1 MLSIKNLTKIYS
13 GNKKAVDNISLDIQS
28 GEFIAFIGT
37 SGSGKTTAL
46 RMINRMIEATDG
58 QIMMNGKD
66 VRNMNPVELR
76 RSIGYVIQQIG
87 LMPHMTIRENIVLV
101 PKLLKWSKEK
111 KDEKAKELI
120 KLVDLPEEYLDRYPA
135 ELSGGQQQR
144 IGVVRALAAEQDI
157 ILMDEPFGALDPIT
171 RDTLQDL
178 VKELQQKLGKT
189 FIFVTH
195 DMDEAIK
202 LADKICIMSKGKVV
216 QYDTPDNIL
225 RYPANDFVRD
235 FIGQNRLIQDRPN
248 MKSVESAMIKP
259 VTVKADDSLN
269 DAVNIM
275 RTRRVDTIFVVN
287 NQNKLLGFLDIEDI
301 NQGLRARKE
310 LIDTMQRDVYK
321 VHINSKL
328 QDSVRT
334 ILKRN
339 VRNVPVV
346 DNDEHLI
353 GLITRANLVD
363 IVYDSILGVKNIDKN
378 VIQAG
383 QSMGMT
389 KFQLMKDVEMPLALP
404 LIISGIRLSSVY
416 VISWATLASYV
427 GAGGLGDLV
436 FNGLNLYQPPMIIS
450 AAIVVTLLALVIDFI
465 LSLVEKWVVP
475 KGLKVSR

>member
-1 MLSIKNLTKIYS
+1 MLSIKNLSKVYA
-13 GNKKAVDNISLDIQS
+13 GGKKAVDKMTIDIES
-28 GEFIAFIGT
+28 GDFIAFIGT

-46 RMINRMIEATDG
+46 RMINRMIESTEGEITIDG
-58 QIMMNGKD
+58 KNIKEL
-66 VRNMNPVELR
+66 NPVELR

-87 LMPHMTIRENIVLV
+87 LMPHMTVKENIVLV
-101 PKLLKWSKEK
+101 PKLLKWSQEK

-120 KLVDLPEEYLDRYPA
+120 RLVDLPEEYLDRYPS

-178 VKELQQKLGKT
+178 VKKLQQQLGKT

-202 LADKICIMSKGKVV
+202 LADKICIMTNGQVV

-225 RYPANDFVRD
+225 RSPANDFVRD

-248 MKSVESAMIKP
+248 IRTVKDAMIKP
-259 VTVKADDSLN
+259 VTVHVDRSLN

-275 RTRRVDTIFVVN
+275 REKRVDTIFVVGN
-287 NQNKLLGFLDIEDI
+287 DEHLLGYLDIEDI
-301 NQGLRARKE
+301 NEGLRHHKE
-310 LIDTMQRDVYK
+310 LIDTMQRDIYRVR
-321 VHINSKL
+321 IDSKL

-346 DNDEHLI
+346 DSDNKTLL
-353 GLITRANLVD
+353 GLVTRANLVD
-363 IVYDSILGVKNIDKN
+363 IVYDSIWGELESDNNDN
-378 VIQAG
+378 H
-383 QSMGMT
+383 
-389 KFQLMKDVEMPLALP
+389 
-404 LIISGIRLSSVY
+404 SGI
-416 VISWATLASYV
+416 
-427 GAGGLGDLV
+427 
-436 FNGLNLYQPPMIIS
+436 
-450 AAIVVTLLALVIDFI
+450 
-465 LSLVEKWVVP
+465 VEPESTGVETP
-475 KGLKVSR
+475 

>member
-1 MLSIKNLTKIYS
+1 MTLSIKNLTKIYS
-13 GNKKAVDNISLDIQS
+13 GNKKAVDNISLNIES

-46 RMINRMIEATDG
+46 RMINRMIEPTEG
-58 QIMMNGKD
+58 SIEMNGKD
-66 VRNMNPVELR
+66 VRSMSPVELR

-111 KDEKAKELI
+111 KDAKAKELI
-120 KLVDLPEEYLDRYPA
+120 KLVDLPEDYLDRYPS

-178 VKELQQKLGKT
+178 VKDLQKKLGKT

-202 LADKICIMSKGKVV
+202 LADKICIMSKGQIV

-225 RYPANDFVRD
+225 RYPANDFVRE

-248 MKSVESAMIKP
+248 MRTVEDAMIKP
-259 VTVKADDSLN
+259 ITIQADDSLN

-275 RTRRVDTIFVVN
+275 RKHRIDTIFVVN
-287 NQNKLLGFLDIEDI
+287 NKHRLLGFLDIEDI
-301 NQGLRARKE
+301 NQGLRQGKE

-321 VHINSKL
+321 VHIDSKL

-346 DNDEHLI
+346 DDNQTLI

-363 IVYDSILGVKNIDKN
+363 IVYDSIWGEDNETSQSSKTYSNEVERENERQNETQQRLTSQGTQRYHEDIMNGTDREHTHHTDDTGVD
-378 VIQAG
+378 
-383 QSMGMT
+383 
-389 KFQLMKDVEMPLALP
+389 
-404 LIISGIRLSSVY
+404 R
-416 VISWATLASYV
+416 
-427 GAGGLGDLV
+427 
-436 FNGLNLYQPPMIIS
+436 
-450 AAIVVTLLALVIDFI
+450 
-465 LSLVEKWVVP
+465 
-475 KGLKVSR
+475 

>member
-1 MLSIKNLTKIYS
+1 MLSIKNLSKVYA
-13 GNKKAVDNISLDIQS
+13 GGKKAVDNMTIDIES
-28 GEFIAFIGT
+28 GDFIAFIGT

-46 RMINRMIEATDG
+46 RMINRMIESTEGEITIDG
-58 QIMMNGKD
+58 KNIKNL
-66 VRNMNPVELR
+66 NPVELR

-87 LMPHMTIRENIVLV
+87 LMPHMTVKENIVLV
-101 PKLLKWSKEK
+101 PKLLKWSQEK

-120 KLVDLPEEYLDRYPA
+120 RLVDLPEEYLDRYPS

-178 VKELQQKLGKT
+178 VKKLQQQLGKT

-202 LADKICIMSKGKVV
+202 LADKICIMTNGQVV

-225 RYPANDFVRD
+225 RSPANDFVKD

-248 MKSVESAMIKP
+248 IRTVKDAMIKP
-259 VTVKADDSLN
+259 VTVHVDRSLN

-275 RTRRVDTIFVVN
+275 REKRVDTIFVVGN
-287 NQNKLLGFLDIEDI
+287 DEHLLGYLDIEDI
-301 NQGLRARKE
+301 NEGLRHHKE
-310 LIDTMQRDVYK
+310 LIDTMQRDIYRVR
-321 VHINSKL
+321 IDSKL

-346 DNDEHLI
+346 DSDNKKLL
-353 GLITRANLVD
+353 GLVTRANLVD
-363 IVYDSILGVKNIDKN
+363 IVYDSIWGELESDNNDN
-378 VIQAG
+378 H
-383 QSMGMT
+383 
-389 KFQLMKDVEMPLALP
+389 
-404 LIISGIRLSSVY
+404 SGI
-416 VISWATLASYV
+416 
-427 GAGGLGDLV
+427 
-436 FNGLNLYQPPMIIS
+436 
-450 AAIVVTLLALVIDFI
+450 
-465 LSLVEKWVVP
+465 VEPESTGVETP
-475 KGLKVSR
+475 

>member
-13 GNKKAVDNISLDIQS
+13 GNKKAVDRISLDIES

-46 RMINRMIEATDG
+46 RMINRMIEPTEG
-58 QIMMNGKD
+58 QITINGKNIGD
-66 VRNMNPVELR
+66 MNPVELR

-111 KDEKAKELI
+111 KDARAKELI
-120 KLVDLPEEYLDRYPA
+120 KLVDLPEDYLDRYPA

-144 IGVVRALAAEQDI
+144 IGVVRALAADQDVI
-157 ILMDEPFGALDPIT
+157 IMDEPFGALDPIT

-178 VKELQQKLGKT
+178 VKTLQQKLGKT

-202 LADKICIMSKGKVV
+202 LADRICIMSKGKIV
-216 QYDTPDNIL
+216 QFDTPYNIL
-225 RYPANDFVRD
+225 RHPANDFVVD

-248 MKSVESAMIKP
+248 MKTVEGAMITP
-259 VTVKADDSLN
+259 VTVHADDSLN

-275 RTRRVDTIFVVN
+275 RERRVDTIFVVN
-287 NQNKLLGFLDIEDI
+287 NQNRLLGFLDIEDI
-301 NQGLRARKE
+301 NQGLRRGEE
-310 LIDTMQRDVYK
+310 LIDMMQRDVYK
-321 VHINSKL
+321 VHIDTKL

-346 DNDEHLI
+346 DDDNTLI

-363 IVYDSILGVKNIDKN
+363 IVYDSLWGDENDDAAPLDSDNKDK
-378 VIQAG
+378 
-383 QSMGMT
+383 QST
-389 KFQLMKDVEMPLALP
+389 SQQDAPPREQDVM
-404 LIISGIRLSSVY
+404 
-416 VISWATLASYV
+416 
-427 GAGGLGDLV
+427 
-436 FNGLNLYQPPMIIS
+436 NGLDHKTNEMG
-450 AAIVVTLLALVIDFI
+450 DD
-465 LSLVEKWVVP
+465 
-475 KGLKVSR
+475 R

>member
-1 MLSIKNLTKIYS
+1 MLSIKNLSKVYA
-13 GNKKAVDNISLDIQS
+13 GGKKAVDNMTIDIES
-28 GEFIAFIGT
+28 GDFIAFIGT

-46 RMINRMIEATDG
+46 RMINRMIESTEGEITIDG
-58 QIMMNGKD
+58 KNIKEL
-66 VRNMNPVELR
+66 NPVELR

-87 LMPHMTIRENIVLV
+87 LMPHMTVKENIVLV
-101 PKLLKWSKEK
+101 PKLLKWSQEK

-120 KLVDLPEEYLDRYPA
+120 RLVDLPEEYLDRYPS

-178 VKELQQKLGKT
+178 VKKLQQQLGKT

-202 LADKICIMSKGKVV
+202 LADKICIMTNGQVV

-225 RYPANDFVRD
+225 RSPENDFVKD

-248 MKSVESAMIKP
+248 IRTVKDAMIKP
-259 VTVKADDSLN
+259 VTVHVDRSLN

-275 RTRRVDTIFVVN
+275 REKRVDTIFVVGN
-287 NQNKLLGFLDIEDI
+287 DEHLLGYLDIEDI
-301 NQGLRARKE
+301 NEGLRHHKE
-310 LIDTMQRDVYK
+310 LIDTMQRDIYRVR
-321 VHINSKL
+321 IDSKL

-346 DNDEHLI
+346 DSDNKTLL
-353 GLITRANLVD
+353 GLVTRANLVD
-363 IVYDSILGVKNIDKN
+363 IVYDSIWGELDSDKN
-378 VIQAG
+378 
-383 QSMGMT
+383 
-389 KFQLMKDVEMPLALP
+389 DNH
-404 LIISGIRLSSVY
+404 SGI
-416 VISWATLASYV
+416 
-427 GAGGLGDLV
+427 
-436 FNGLNLYQPPMIIS
+436 
-450 AAIVVTLLALVIDFI
+450 
-465 LSLVEKWVVP
+465 VEPESTGVET
-475 KGLKVSR
+475 S

>member
-1 MLSIKNLTKIYS
+1 MLSIKNLSKVYA
-13 GNKKAVDNISLDIQS
+13 GGKKAVDNMTIDIES
-28 GEFIAFIGT
+28 GDFIAFIGT

-46 RMINRMIEATDG
+46 RMINRMIESTEGEITIDG
-58 QIMMNGKD
+58 KNIKEL
-66 VRNMNPVELR
+66 NPVELR

-87 LMPHMTIRENIVLV
+87 LMPHMTVKENIVLV
-101 PKLLKWSKEK
+101 PKLLKWSQEK

-120 KLVDLPEEYLDRYPA
+120 RLVDLPEEYLDRYPS

-178 VKELQQKLGKT
+178 VKKLQQQLGKT

-202 LADKICIMSKGKVV
+202 LADKICIMTNGQVV

-225 RYPANDFVRD
+225 RSPANNFVKD

-248 MKSVESAMIKP
+248 IRTVKDAMIKP
-259 VTVKADDSLN
+259 VTVHVDRSLN

-275 RTRRVDTIFVVN
+275 REKRVDTIFVVGN
-287 NQNKLLGFLDIEDI
+287 DEHLLGYLDIEDI
-301 NQGLRARKE
+301 NEGLRHHKE
-310 LIDTMQRDVYK
+310 LIDTMQRDIYRVR
-321 VHINSKL
+321 IDSKL

-346 DNDEHLI
+346 DSDNKTLL
-353 GLITRANLVD
+353 GLVTRANLVD
-363 IVYDSILGVKNIDKN
+363 IVYDSIWGELESDNNDN
-378 VIQAG
+378 H
-383 QSMGMT
+383 
-389 KFQLMKDVEMPLALP
+389 
-404 LIISGIRLSSVY
+404 SGI
-416 VISWATLASYV
+416 
-427 GAGGLGDLV
+427 
-436 FNGLNLYQPPMIIS
+436 
-450 AAIVVTLLALVIDFI
+450 
-465 LSLVEKWVVP
+465 VEPESTGVETP
-475 KGLKVSR
+475 